1 MVGGIFGGGVA
12 ARRFHDREILAQE
25 VLACRPEPSF
35 ACRFRPSQKRKRC
48 SRASVGEPC
57 LAFLEDWERAA
68 RGGGQ
73 PIKSLGS
80 RTQVINEPLVT
91 IEAGDD
97 ERGDDEAGQARNEV
111 EVGRAARLSNLRMIA
126 DASAAGSWRPVTA
139 ARWTS
144 A

>member
-1 MVGGIFGGGVA
+1 M
-12 ARRFHDREILAQE
+12 
-25 VLACRPEPSF
+25 
-35 ACRFRPSQKRKRC
+35 
-48 SRASVGEPC
+48 GEPC

-111 EVGRAARLSNLRMIA
+111 EVGRACGALVKLADDRGCFRRRLLAASDGGQVDERIAKAA
-126 DASAAGSWRPVTA
+126 DALESSHY
-139 ARWTS
+139 S
-144 A
+144 